1 MINSNIILTKHQ
13 YTTLLPQKSFFVQ
26 KLLNKKKNSIIKSQ
40 LNKAEFIYSKSKK
53 DRFKEISKLTSVKS
67 LKPSITNKYFKIKLF
82 GYKRLVKS
90 FLIKKGKSKK
100 FQTFTYK
107 SHMFLN
113 KRYPQFRLK
122 THIEIFF
129 NRYAFPKIAIEKY
142 PIFRKRRSK
151 RPYHT
156 YKLLGTHVEQK
167 YIFNFFKD
175 HLRQKL
181 QRNLETKFESIFL
194 TLASKKIDLN
204 SVQRKKNKNMVEK
217 WYQFHQGRFRFLAK
231 EKKIKRQE
239 FLINHKDKFD
249 NPQKLAK
256 LIDPQFIRRTKMT
269 RKELKRFRELRKL
282 ERNRK
287 SYPEVI
293 SKLFKFKH
301 PWKRCYES
309 SKILPDF
316 KTFII
321 KKTHHFWNNTHVIQR
336 KNFVHQIKT
345 RKADKNKVRKFNWLL
360 KGYNLYLNAR
370 NEFSTGRY
378 RYNTHALETKEYLED
393 IFLSKL
399 PLLKKN
405 EDKFWRTLNKMPS
418 LQANFLKSRTV
429 LYYSRKKETTREHE
443 WALKYAF
450 KQTNLER
457 KVFNNRKIKS
467 LVKRIK
473 IHHANADNDDYININ
488 KNVSYVMSPTEPSH
502 YIGIAPWRSS
512 PSVIFDLH
520 IDQELL
526 KHEKDWRTVDIWR
539 KAYQETAKLYDI
551 ARPKYAFCVAFTF
564 FKWKK
569 LMLQPSSSLLNMVE
583 KQNFKASSNFDILLS
598 KIFLFNTS
606 AYLWHGA
613 VIYPTFFPTPISRKM
628 LHKTRPHIMKNR
640 KLERHLQRITSLN
653 RDYILPYTKYRVK
666 DVFTSKK
673 FLNNY
678 LKKINYLCNKYSKV
692 SKSSCSIATSPFT
705 LKLKNKK
712 KNKINK
718 GKKKYLSY
726 YKSSEKPVQTTSRWA
741 DKNRILYE
749 DKQNWTHQLWKK
761 TFTKNFMS
769 LYTLSIS
776 SYLKDPLFR
785 NYNWLKRQRQYYR
798 RFPNL
803 LRGIFLYYRGG
814 KKRHFKRNKAVIKIQ
829 DKKVSKQEPSF
840 EEYLISSNF
849 TVAEPYKYLTY
860 FTSTFNKN
868 HLDITAWRLLE
879 KEFFA
884 ECLKINKKPVLSN
897 ERKFRFQAIT
907 AKTGSHFITALT
919 INKPF
924 WNLTNFEDLKN
935 KPQIKNFSAGKFS
948 YTGFI
953 RSNIFFN
960 DFIYNIP
967 SCLKTA
973 LPTYRKKFPTVF
985 KKNNFVLNFQVK
997 SWTKES
1003 LHMFDKTFQSRLS
1016 FGINKLNI
1024 RIKSLPIQKKI
1035 TRRTVLTSPHVNKN
1049 AQQHL
1054 DQIKYSKIYLLEC
1067 NEAPD
1072 SKQVFSLIWKL
1083 IFLDLKANSLE
1094 LKFIS
1099 SIKKNK

>member
-1 MINSNIILTKHQ
+1 MTSSNKILIEQQ
-13 YTTLLPQKSFFVQ
+13 YTKLLPQKSFFVQ
-26 KLLNKKKNSIIKSQ
+26 KLINKKKNSIIKSQ
-40 LNKAEFIYSKSKK
+40 LNKAELTYTKPKRN
-53 DRFKEISKLTSVKS
+53 RFKEISNLNSFES
-67 LKPSITNKYFKIKLF
+67 LNPPITNKYFKIKLF

-100 FQTFTYK
+100 FQNFTYK

-249 NPQKLAK
+249 NPKKLAK
-256 LIDPQFIRRTKMT
+256 LINPQFIRRKKMT
-269 RKELKRFRELRKL
+269 RKELKRFREFRKL

-301 PWKRCYES
+301 PWKRCYQS
-309 SKILPDF
+309 ARILPDLR
-316 KTFII
+316 TFII
-321 KKTHHFWNNTHVIQR
+321 KKTHHYWENTHIIQR

-345 RKADKNKVRKFNWLL
+345 RKPDVNKVRKFNWVL

-370 NEFSTGRY
+370 HEFSTGTY
-378 RYNTHALETKEYLED
+378 RYNTHAVDTQEHLREN
-393 IFLSKL
+393 FLSKL
-399 PLLKKN
+399 PALKKN
-405 EDKFWRTLNKMPS
+405 EDKFWRTSNKMPS
-418 LQANFLKSRTV
+418 LQSNFLKSRTV
-429 LYYSRKKETTREHE
+429 LYYTRKKETTREHE

-457 KVFNNRKIKS
+457 KVFHNRKIKS

-473 IHHANADNDDYININ
+473 IKHTNADEDDYVNIN
-488 KNVSYVMSPTEPSH
+488 KNVSYVIPVASEPSH

-520 IDQELL
+520 IDRELFE
-526 KHEKDWRTVDIWR
+526 HEKDWRTVDIWR

-564 FKWKK
+564 YKWRKK
-569 LMLQPSSSLLNMVE
+569 SMLPTSSLLTLIE
-583 KQNFKASSNFDILLS
+583 KQTLKSSPSFDVLLS
-598 KIFLFNTS
+598 KIFLWNT
-606 AYLWHGA
+606 ANYLRQVGT
-613 VIYPTFFPTPISRKM
+613 IYPTFFPAPVTVKVFHRSRPYIIK
-628 LHKTRPHIMKNR
+628 HR
-640 KLERHLQRITSLN
+640 KAIRSLQRVTSLN
-653 RDYILPYTKYRVK
+653 REYILPYTKFRVK
-666 DVFTSKK
+666 DVFNSKN

-678 LKKINYLCNKYSKV
+678 KKKFNFLCNKYSKI
-692 SKSSCSIATSPFT
+692 SKNYCSIANSPFT
-705 LKLKNKK
+705 LKLKNQKEIK
-712 KNKINK
+712 KNKVKRYLDSYKPLIVK
-718 GKKKYLSY
+718 GPKTAPWL
-726 YKSSEKPVQTTSRWA
+726 T
-741 DKNRILYE
+741 KNRALYE
-749 DKQNWTHQLWKK
+749 DKKDFSVSTWAKVYTEEFLS
-761 TFTKNFMS
+761 F
-769 LYTLSIS
+769 YTLSIS
-776 SYLKDPLFR
+776 SYLKDPLFK
-785 NYNWLKRQRQYYR
+785 NYKWLKKQRHYYR
-798 RFPNL
+798 RFPII
-803 LRGIFLYYRGG
+803 LRGIFFNYTKG
-814 KKRHFKRNKAVIKIQ
+814 KELHFNTNKSIMKIY
-829 DKKVSKQEPSF
+829 DKKVAKKEPGF
-840 EEYLISSNF
+840 EEYLVSSHF
-849 TVAEPYKYLTY
+849 AIAEPYKYLTY

-884 ECLKINKKPVLSN
+884 ECLKINKKPVLGN
-897 ERKFRFQAIT
+897 ERKFRFQKIT
-907 AKTGSHFITALT
+907 SSTGSHFITALT

-948 YTGFI
+948 YTGFV

-985 KKNNFVLNFQVK
+985 KKNNFILNFQIK

-1003 LHMFDKTFQSRLS
+1003 LHMFNKTFESRLA

-1024 RIKSLPIQKKI
+1024 RIKSLPIQKKV

-1067 NEAPD
+1067 YGVHD
-1072 SKQVFSLIWKL
+1072 SKQIFALIWKL

-1099 SIKKNK
+1099 SIKKK